1 MRNAGFSFF
10 VFILFLM
17 FFISIL
23 KVSFR
28 YLANI
33 KTLEAKRIRIMSFGV
48 LFAIIRLI
56 RISLFT
62 NPHRGGIPD
71 NDRMEHKKFGESF
84 RLGLF
89 IDFKFT
95 LNE

>member
-23 KVSFR
+23 KVSFK

-33 KTLEAKRIRIMSFGV
+33 KTLEVKRVRIMSFGV
-48 LFAIIRLI
+48 LFVIIRLI

-62 NPHRGGIPD
+62 NPQRGGIPD

-89 IDFKFT
+89 IDFKFI

>member
-10 VFILFLM
+10 VYILFLM

-23 KVSFR
+23 KVSFK

-33 KTLEAKRIRIMSFGV
+33 KTLEAKRIRIMNFGV
-48 LFAIIRLI
+48 LFVIIRLI

-62 NPHRGGIPD
+62 NPQRGGIPD

-89 IDFKFT
+89 IDFKFI

>member
-23 KVSFR
+23 KVSFK

-33 KTLEAKRIRIMSFGV
+33 KTLEAKRIRIMNFGV
-48 LFAIIRLI
+48 LFVIIRLI

-62 NPHRGGIPD
+62 NPQRGGIPD
-71 NDRMEHKKFGESF
+71 NDRVEHKKFGESF

-89 IDFKFT
+89 IDFKFI